1 MVQSTLIKT
10 IYKSNI
16 SVNSTTLTSETI
28 ELTPRYNLPIFI
40 IILGVALSL
49 VQMFVGIITIL
60 FGFFL
65 LIQANIIKLKFT
77 PKALEVYRQQNKIR
91 EFPYTDWQNWAIF
104 WQPVPILFYFK
115 EVKSIHFLPIIFD
128 PITLKKCLEKYY
140 PLS

>member
-1 MVQSTLIKT
+1 MNNQILS
-10 IYKSNI
+10 
-16 SVNSTTLTSETI
+16 SETI

-40 IILGVALSL
+40 IILGVAISINL
-49 VQMFVGIITIL
+49 VIIGIITVL

-77 PKALEVYRQQNKIR
+77 PTALEVYRQKTKIR

-128 PITLKKCLEKYY
+128 PVTLKQCLEKYY

>member
-1 MVQSTLIKT
+1 MDNK
-10 IYKSNI
+10 
-16 SVNSTTLTSETI
+16 TLTSETI

-49 VQMFVGIITIL
+49 VQTIVGIIIVL

-77 PKALEVYRQQNKIR
+77 SKALEVYRQQNKIR

-104 WQPVPILFYFK
+104 WQPVPILFYFR

-128 PITLKKCLEKYY
+128 PVTLKQCLEKNY

>member
-1 MVQSTLIKT
+1 M
-10 IYKSNI
+10 
-16 SVNSTTLTSETI
+16 NSTTLTSETI

-77 PKALEVYRQQNKIR
+77 PKSLEVYRQQNKIR

-140 PLS
+140 PLP

>member
-1 MVQSTLIKT
+1 MVQSTLIKIIESLT
-10 IYKSNI
+10 IA
-16 SVNSTTLTSETI
+16 VNNQTLTSEII
-28 ELTPRYNLPIFI
+28 ELTPHYNLPIFI

-49 VQMFVGIITIL
+49 LQIIIGIIIVL

-77 PKALEVYRQQNKIR
+77 PIALEVYRQQTKIR

-104 WQPVPILFYFK
+104 WQPIPILFYFK
-115 EVKSIHFLPIIFD
+115 EVKSIHFLPIIFAPD
-128 PITLKKCLEKYY
+128 TLKQCLEKYY

>member
-1 MVQSTLIKT
+1 M
-10 IYKSNI
+10 
-16 SVNSTTLTSETI
+16 NSTTLTSETI

-77 PKALEVYRQQNKIR
+77 PKSLEVYRQQNKIR